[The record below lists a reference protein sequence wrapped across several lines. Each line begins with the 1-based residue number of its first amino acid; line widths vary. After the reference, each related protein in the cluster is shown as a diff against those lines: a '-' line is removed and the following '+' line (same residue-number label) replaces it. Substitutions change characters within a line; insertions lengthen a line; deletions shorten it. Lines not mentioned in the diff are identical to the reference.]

1 VFRYYSIA
9 NKLDDTWFSGAY
21 ALSQACMNVF
31 EANGYSRNDALAV
44 NSYSKL
50 SATGPAELIFSCASG
65 SRFVSQYSSPRFP
78 RKDDQSPPPPRH
90 DMVPIW

>member
-31 EANGYSRNDALAV
+31 EANGYSRSDALAV
-44 NSYSKL
+44 NSYSQL
-50 SATGPAELIFSCASG
+50 TVPA
-65 SRFVSQYSSPRFP
+65 SRADVQSSLQSEACSTVFEPRTLP
-78 RKDDQSPPPPRH
+78 RK
-90 DMVPIW
+90 

>member
-31 EANGYSRNDALAV
+31 EANGYSRSDALAV
-44 NSYSKL
+44 NSYS
-50 SATGPAELIFSCASG
+50 ELFILYQLRRKKAND
-65 SRFVSQYSSPRFP
+65 QSSPRSEVCSIVFELKTLL
-78 RKDDQSPPPPRH
+78 RK
-90 DMVPIW
+90 